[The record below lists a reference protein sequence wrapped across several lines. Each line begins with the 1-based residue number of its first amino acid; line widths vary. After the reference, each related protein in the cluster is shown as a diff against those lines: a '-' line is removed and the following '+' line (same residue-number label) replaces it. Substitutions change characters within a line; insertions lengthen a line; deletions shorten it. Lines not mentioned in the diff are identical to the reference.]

1 MVAIKILKN
10 HLFYAR
16 QDQIEVSILR
26 RLSWENADEFNFVCT
41 YECFQHKNHVGLGQS
56 LYNFLKDCM
65 FSPLLLKCI
74 RPVLQHVATALM
86 KLKSLG
92 LIHTDQMPNAMCL
105 FHKRCSLMISCNN
118 VGAEWFVFS
127 FPEEHEPEFGINPK
141 ETRKCIFTC
150 FDDMMQVI
158 WVFVCITA
166 CISLLW

>member
-1 MVAIKILKN
+1 MTRGGATTSSTQSISNSASKESSNSLSHCKYQLVQNEILRSISKSYEFSERGTNEMVAIKILKN

-56 LYNFLKDCM
+56 LYNFLKDSM

-92 LIHTDQMPNAMCL
+92 LIHTDQMP
-105 FHKRCSLMISCNN
+105 S
-118 VGAEWFVFS
+118 V
-127 FPEEHEPEFGINPK
+127 
-141 ETRKCIFTC
+141 C
-150 FDDMMQVI
+150 FIRDV
-158 WVFVCITA
+158 A
-166 CISLLW
+166 